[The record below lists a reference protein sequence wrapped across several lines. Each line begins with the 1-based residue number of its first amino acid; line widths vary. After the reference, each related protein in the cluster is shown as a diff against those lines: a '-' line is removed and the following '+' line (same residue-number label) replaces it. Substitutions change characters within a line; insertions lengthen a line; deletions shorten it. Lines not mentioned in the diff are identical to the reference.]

1 MKKNRAWIKFTISIC
16 IAVLF
21 YHILNNLSS
30 ISSLID
36 TFFKLLRPL
45 MIGIVIAYILSPA
58 IEFIEKKVLNKIK
71 SRPLAHH
78 LAITGTYTI
87 FIALVF
93 IPLIFMVNNTL
104 SYVENLINSIEQY
117 RIELEKFLDELSENA
132 IYSHLNIDKEVI
144 LGFIDNTINNASKYI
159 LNNYNSI
166 LQTSM
171 NFGKAATNLGIGFVL
186 SIYFSTD
193 KDKILDW
200 IGTLIKLV
208 LKEESYNKAK
218 NFWLRC
224 HKILS
229 KYIQLNLADAFIVG
243 TVNLIFMLLFKIPNE
258 IIITVAVAVTNLAP
272 TFGPIVGAII
282 GGLLLLLSSPQHL
295 ILWLVFTLVLQT
307 IDGYYIKP
315 KLFGGEFGLP
325 PIILLTFI
333 IVFGRIFGAIGVVLS
348 VPLAAIASFMYNEI
362 IAVKLREVKLKKTNK
377 SEEGV
382 DDGKGRG

>member
-21 YHILNNLSS
+21 YYILNNLSS

-36 TFFKLLRPL
+36 TFFKLL

-93 IPLIFMVNNTL
+93 IPLIFMVNNAL

-193 KDKILDW
+193 KEAGW
-200 IGTLIKLV
+200 
-208 LKEESYNKAK
+208 
-218 NFWLRC
+218 
-224 HKILS
+224 
-229 KYIQLNLADAFIVG
+229 
-243 TVNLIFMLLFKIPNE
+243 
-258 IIITVAVAVTNLAP
+258 
-272 TFGPIVGAII
+272 
-282 GGLLLLLSSPQHL
+282 
-295 ILWLVFTLVLQT
+295 
-307 IDGYYIKP
+307 
-315 KLFGGEFGLP
+315 
-325 PIILLTFI
+325 
-333 IVFGRIFGAIGVVLS
+333 
-348 VPLAAIASFMYNEI
+348 
-362 IAVKLREVKLKKTNK
+362 
-377 SEEGV
+377 
-382 DDGKGRG
+382 